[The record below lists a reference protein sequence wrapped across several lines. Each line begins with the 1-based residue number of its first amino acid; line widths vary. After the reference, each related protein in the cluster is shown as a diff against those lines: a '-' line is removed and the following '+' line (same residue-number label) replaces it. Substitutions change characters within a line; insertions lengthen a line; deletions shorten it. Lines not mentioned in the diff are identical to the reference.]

1 MPRDVVQKVW
11 TTLVYIF
18 LFAPIAMVVVMSLN
32 QSRFSTYPVT
42 SWSLKWYAEAFDDPE
57 IMQAI
62 GTSTLIAI
70 QSSLIA
76 TVLGTLAA
84 IALVR
89 YSFRFRKIL
98 RALFM
103 SPLIIPEVV
112 ISVALLALSTTLTLK
127 GGLLVIIGGHALLG
141 FPFVVTVVSAR
152 LHGFDA
158 TLEEAAQDLG
168 ANEPMTFFKVTL
180 PLALPGI
187 VAGMVLAFTV
197 SFDNFLVTYMN
208 AGSGVVTIPLKIYSM
223 IRFEFS
229 PKLHAASTLIIAITV
244 GMLLIYHLMTR
255 GKKSPQATQVS
266 DAK

>member
-1 MPRDVVQKVW
+1 MPRDAVQKVW
-11 TTLVYIF
+11 TALVYVF
-18 LFAPIAMVVVMSLN
+18 LFAPIVMVVVMSVN
-32 QSRFSTYPVT
+32 QSKFSQYPVSGWT
-42 SWSLKWYAEAFDDPE
+42 LQWYAEAFEDPG

-62 GTSTLIAI
+62 GMSVLIAI
-70 QSSLIA
+70 LSSVIA

-89 YSFRFRKIL
+89 YSFNVRKVL
-98 RALFM
+98 RAAFM

-112 ISVALLALSTTLTLK
+112 ISVALLTLSTMLYLR
-127 GGLLVIIGGHALLG
+127 GGLLVIVGGHTLIGL
-141 FPFVVTVVSAR
+141 PFVITVVSAR

-168 ANEPMTFFKVTL
+168 ANELMTFVKVTL
-180 PLALPGI
+180 PLALPGVI
-187 VAGMVLAFTV
+187 AGMVLAFTI

-208 AGSGVVTIPLKIYSM
+208 AGTDVVTIPLKIYSM

-244 GMLLIYHLMTR
+244 GMLIIYHLLTR
-255 GKKSPQATQVS
+255 REKSAAPL
-266 DAK
+266 